1 MKKTRL
7 LTTLILALASAY
19 LSALTITSATFKGQE
34 VAALHDGVTK
44 DNSAWNGTIGGTPQ
58 LVFTF
63 DRAEHVKAMR
73 IHPGL
78 RIFAGNPSTESGPSS
93 IRLYGRL
100 GKGEWK
106 ALLPDAVSLPR
117 DPQVGEEFFVDVP
130 FPAAQLDAIRVDLLA
145 THDKG
150 FRMDSPNK
158 PVVPPEQFC
167 VSIREVSFVSEET
180 ENVSATAQQARLARA
195 DAFLKDYDAMQ
206 AAGGSLAVAVKKYW
220 GARLEGL
227 RALLTA
233 RQDMVLLE
241 REAAY
246 LQAQVAPYL
255 GARLLRNEK
264 ENKLTLRIR
273 VEGEAKAG
281 VPVEFPLH
289 FALLSEA
296 CGEPLSRVSATVS
309 VPAGVITSTLVPLTP
324 DRARLCW
331 ALREGCAEYTVAIPC
346 GAQAA
351 EAAPSLNRIVG
362 SGEQL
367 MIGTI
372 AKIGLPH
379 NLWNV
384 RFRDILGVGQDALL
398 AGRWTDFAHIWRNMG
413 TADKPR
419 YMEAA
424 HYRALDPYDE
434 PIGTSA
440 HHGLAFSLADG
451 VDVDGDGKMD
461 LFMQRAGNMIPRF
474 LHNRSLG
481 KGGVDFAEP
490 VPVKSLTSNFR
501 YAYADLDGDG
511 IADAIGTRLDN
522 PKVLVQYNKGL
533 GLDADGVPRFGPP
546 QVLSLGL
553 PDTTE
558 PTRSLDATRPY
569 ATLDDL
575 NKDGL
580 IDLTVSIPP
589 FFYICYN
596 RGTARKFSFAP
607 PVQLRTVSGNPVRN
621 DFYFPN
627 VAWGDFNGDGVPD
640 LFNRTAAFYYPGR
653 RQDKELVVADARVG
667 LGDVLEKQLELTDR
681 YAGLASFSIVDL
693 DNDGKLEFV
702 QVNGNFS
709 VTRLR
714 FEDGLFKALPVIQLA
729 KPGFQRFG
737 CPDNTEYGAPYCQQV
752 AYDFDGDG
760 RLDLLLNDEHNWRM
774 GYFSLFLN
782 KGDNT
787 FSDELR
793 VTPKPDE
800 SHLQFADTSVGKAL
814 KIMPETSLDYLALK
828 TADYIQAEAGAVAF
842 DFAAADD
849 AVPQPGRTFIS
860 SNFWDKKRFAG
871 GSPLYESYRR
881 CKTLE
886 QFLDEQQ
893 PGLALCQLTDGRL
906 RLQLGAV
913 AAVSAAPV
921 PLAKGA
927 LHRFEVKWD
936 AEGATVTV
944 DGKPCIQTNAKPGPL
959 AEHLHL
965 GSMGWLAV
973 QYYREYPN
981 RRATHPVDF
990 ATPACGAFATL
1001 KMVDAAGKVTAD
1013 WRLQDAA
1020 SCAPF
1025 RLRSLLC
1032 YRCAPAVME
1041 NFNGQPALIAH
1052 FDDNGRTE
1060 MNGAHAR
1067 LYAVPFTRQEGK
1079 APSFGEPVPL
1089 SHADGTPFYAH
1100 SRTVVV
1106 PYDWNGDGHT
1116 DIILSTEN
1124 FSNKYNVGVALFLND
1139 GQWRFTQTT
1148 DPEIIRLNDLLT
1160 AHHDVKL
1167 AMVHLTGAALEDM
1180 VVWTDPGI
1188 RVYSRSFLQQQT
1200 APLKLVDV
1208 K

>member
-1 MKKTRL
+1 MKKTTL
-7 LTTLILALASAY
+7 LTALLLVLTMAA
-19 LSALTITSATFKGQE
+19 LPLKALTITSATYNGQE
-34 VAALHDGVTK
+34 VAALHDGITK

-58 LVFTF
+58 LIFTF
-63 DRAEHVKAMR
+63 DREEHVKTMR
-73 IHPGL
+73 IYPGL

-93 IRLYGRL
+93 IRLYGRQ
-100 GKGEWK
+100 GRNAWQ

-117 DPQVGEEFFVDVP
+117 DPQVGEEFFVDVT
-130 FPAAQLDAIRVDLLA
+130 FPAMLADAIRVDLLA

-158 PVVPPEQFC
+158 PAIPPEQIC
-167 VSIREVSFVSEET
+167 VSIREVSFVSEEM
-180 ENVSATAQQARLARA
+180 ENVSATALQARRDRA
-195 DAFLKDYDAMQ
+195 AAFLKDYDAML
-206 AAGGSLAVAVKKYW
+206 AAGGPLAATVKKYW
-220 GARLEGL
+220 GERLEGL
-227 RALLTA
+227 RALV
-233 RQDMVLLE
+233 QGNQFDK
-241 REAAY
+241 EADY

-264 ENKLTLRIR
+264 ENRLTLRIQ
-273 VEGEAKAG
+273 VEGEVKAG

-289 FALLSEA
+289 FALLEEA
-296 CGEPLSRVSATVS
+296 CGEPLSRVNATVS
-309 VPAGVITSTLVPLTP
+309 IPAGVITSTLVPLTP

-331 ALREGCAEYTVAIPC
+331 TLREGCAEYTVAIPC
-346 GAQAA
+346 GAKAA

-367 MIGTI
+367 MTGTI
-372 AKIGLPH
+372 AKTGLPH

-384 RFRDILGVGQDALL
+384 RFRDILGDGKDALL
-398 AGRWTDFAHIWRNMG
+398 AGRWTDFAHVWRNMG

-424 HYRALDPYDE
+424 HYRVLDPYDD

-440 HHGLAFSLADG
+440 HHGHAFSIVNS
-451 VDVDGDGKMD
+451 VDMDGDGKLD
-461 LFMQRAGNMIPRF
+461 LFMQRTANVIPLF
-474 LHNRSLG
+474 LHNRSMG
-481 KGGVDFAEP
+481 AGGVDFASP
-490 VPVKSLTSNFR
+490 VSVKSLVSNFR

-511 IADAIGTRLDN
+511 LADAVGTQLDN
-522 PKVLVQYNKGL
+522 PKVLIQYNKGL
-533 GLDADGVPRFGPP
+533 GLNADGVPRFGPP

-558 PTRSLDATRPY
+558 PTRALDVTRPY
-569 ATLDDL
+569 VTLDDL

-627 VAWGDFNGDGVPD
+627 VAWGDFNADGVPD
-640 LFNRTAAFYYPGR
+640 LFTRTASFYYPG
-653 RQDKELVVADARVG
+653 QWQGKELVVADKPVG
-667 LGDVLEKQLELTDR
+667 LGGVLEKQLELNDR
-681 YAGLASFSIVDL
+681 YAGLASFSIKDM
-693 DNDGKLEFV
+693 DNDGKLEFC
-702 QVNGNFS
+702 QFNGNS
-709 VTRLR
+709 LTRFR
-714 FEDGLFKALPVIQLA
+714 FEDGLFKAFSPIPLT
-729 KPGFQRFG
+729 KPGTQRFG
-737 CPDNTEYGAPYCQQV
+737 CPDNTEYGAAYAQQCV
-752 AYDFDGDG
+752 FDFDGDG
-760 RLDLLLNDEHNWRM
+760 RLDILLNDEHNWRM

-787 FSDELR
+787 FSDEMR

-800 SHLQFADTSVGKAL
+800 SHLQFADTEAGKAL
-814 KIMPETSLDYLALK
+814 KVMPETSLDYLALK
-828 TADYIQAEAGAVAF
+828 TADYIQAEAGSVEF
-842 DFAAADD
+842 YFAAADD

-860 SNFWDKKRFAG
+860 SNFWDQKRFAG

-881 CKTLE
+881 CQTLE

-893 PGLALCQLTDGRL
+893 PGLALCQLPDGRL

-921 PLAKGA
+921 PLVKGA
-927 LHRFEVKWD
+927 MHRFALKW
-936 AEGATVTV
+936 GADGTVLTV
-944 DGKPCIQTNAKPGPL
+944 DDKPCLQTNAKPGAL

-973 QYYREYPN
+973 QYYREYPS

-1001 KMVDAAGKVTAD
+1001 KMTDAAGRVTAD
-1013 WRLQDAA
+1013 WRLDSLEGCQV
-1020 SCAPF
+1020 F
-1025 RLRSLLC
+1025 RLRSLLS
-1032 YRCAPAVME
+1032 YRCAPAVVE
-1041 NFNGQPALIAH
+1041 DFNGQRALIAH
-1052 FDDNGRTE
+1052 FDDNARTE
-1060 MNGAHAR
+1060 MNGVQAR

-1089 SHADGTPFYAH
+1089 SYADGTPFYAH

-1106 PYDWNGDGHT
+1106 PYDWNRDGHI

-1124 FSNKYNVGVALFLND
+1124 FSNRYNMGVALFLND
-1139 GQWRFTQTT
+1139 GQWRFMQTS

-1160 AHHDVKL
+1160 AHHDIKL
-1167 AMVHLTGAALEDM
+1167 AFVSLTGAPLEDM

-1188 RVYSRSFLQQQT
+1188 RVYSRSFLQGET
-1200 APLKLVDV
+1200 AILKLVDV